1 MSRERANLAEV
12 MASEMLARLEIM
24 AKDVH
29 ILAKKV
35 CGKCVV
41 CGEYVWQVCVCMCVC
56 VCVVLILQSGATP
69 SCVCVAERS
78 IVCVCIQR
86 ADLVGVFV
94 LLRGSCDRGPS
105 LTKYGCC
112 VSFTPSARRFALKL
126 RISF

>member
-1 MSRERANLAEV
+1 MCVYVCSANPA
-12 MASEMLARLEIM
+12 
-24 AKDVH
+24 
-29 ILAKKV
+29 
-35 CGKCVV
+35 
-41 CGEYVWQVCVCMCVC
+41 VWGNTELCVCRRK
-56 VCVVLILQSGATP
+56 INS
-69 SCVCVAERS
+69 
-78 IVCVCIQR
+78 VCVCIQR